1 MMSGAHFVLHAA
13 GWLES
18 GLCTGYEKLVM
29 DADRLGTYEK
39 ILAGLA
45 LDDEAMAR
53 DAYGE
58 VEPAGHFLGCAHTMR
73 NYENVFF
80 ASALSDSENVES
92 WEGKGSKDMAER
104 TFGRWNEL
112 LENYQA
118 PPIDDAIDEAL
129 VEFVARRKLE
139 LPDAWY

>member
-1 MMSGAHFVLHAA
+1 MMILWFFSPKLLSLLPELH
-13 GWLES
+13 LPH
-18 GLCTGYEKLVM
+18 
-29 DADRLGTYEK
+29 DEK

-92 WEGKGSKDMAER
+92 WEEKGAKDRAELA
-104 TFGRWNEL
+104 FGRWNEL

-118 PPIDDAIDEAL
+118 PPIDDAIGEAL
-129 VEFVARRKLE
+129 GEFVARRKLE

>member
-1 MMSGAHFVLHAA
+1 
-13 GWLES
+13 
-18 GLCTGYEKLVM
+18 M

-92 WEGKGSKDMAER
+92 WEEKGSKDMAER
-104 TFGRWNEL
+104 AFGRWNEL

-129 VEFVARRKLE
+129 VEFVARRKSE